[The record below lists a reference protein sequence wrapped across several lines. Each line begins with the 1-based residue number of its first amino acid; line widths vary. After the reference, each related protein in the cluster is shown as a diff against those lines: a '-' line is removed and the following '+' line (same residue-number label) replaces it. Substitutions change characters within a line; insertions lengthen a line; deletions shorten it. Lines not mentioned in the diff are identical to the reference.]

1 MDSNNLKDKL
11 KTEEENCTFL
21 DSKPSLL
28 MLSLIE
34 PEVFVPN
41 VPAIFKQQEP
51 GVGFVIEPPI
61 DEIGPRNQPFHRAL
75 INLENSLKQQSEEI
89 TKLISLLDENEM
101 EEAYEVA
108 MKLVDVVLDCKETK
122 ILNLKNI
129 IRREQLN
136 P

>member
-1 MDSNNLKDKL
+1 MKERIGFLQEGKIDSKNLQDKL

-28 MLSLIE
+28 MLSFME

-41 VPAIFKQQEP
+41 APAIFKQQEP

-75 INLENSLKQQSEEI
+75 IKLENSLKQQSEEI
-89 TKLISLLDENEM
+89 TKLISLIDEDEM
-101 EEAYEVA
+101 EEA
-108 MKLVDVVLDCKETK
+108 L
-122 ILNLKNI
+122 
-129 IRREQLN
+129 
-136 P
+136 